1 MNKTLH
7 RCTFYIFCAF
17 RREETTLFVVVV
29 VVVVDEVF
37 RPRFQA
43 RRWNNSK
50 VVQDIPSLH

>member
-17 RREETTLFVVVV
+17 RREETTLFVV